1 MAEAALVLAAWSS
14 VQMLFE
20 LGLRFNTVL
29 KPAQNE
35 VPEKT
40 DYKNTTKRPHSDRP
54 HHSLHR
60 R

>member
-14 VQMLFE
+14 VRMLFE
-20 LGLRFNTVL
+20 LGLRFDTVL

-40 DYKNTTKRPHSDRP
+40 DY
-54 HHSLHR
+54 
-60 R
+60 